1 MTGLKKDIEL
11 HNTNTFFREVLNMA
25 GIGIMTLQSDRS
37 IQFINLA
44 ALKIFGYKPKDLSGI
59 NINTLF
65 HNDSQ
70 EYLEDILSKINSL
83 EINDPPPIEITGLH
97 KDNSE
102 FPIELTT
109 TCNTS
114 DENTIYTIIIRDITD
129 SKKNEEDLKHQAY
142 FDQLTDIPNRT
153 LFSDRAE
160 NALNQAKRSDD
171 GLAIIFIDL
180 DDFKEINDT
189 LGHEAGDIMLKTL
202 SQRFINSARN
212 TDTVSRR
219 GGDEFTILM
228 PRIKNLEDA
237 AILAERILESNKE
250 EIKIHNNSL
259 YPKTSIGIS
268 VFPGDGDTV
277 DILIK
282 NADEAM
288 YHAKKSG
295 KNRYAFYNSDI
306 KTL

>member
-1 MTGLKKDIEL
+1 MGGIKKDIEL
-11 HNTNTFFREVLNMA
+11 DDTNTFFREVLNWA

-37 IQFINLA
+37 IQFVNLE
-44 ALKIFGYKPKDLSGI
+44 ALKIFGYESNDLCGA
-59 NINTLF
+59 NINTLL

-70 EYLEDILSKINSL
+70 EYLEDILSKISSL
-83 EINDPPPIEITGLH
+83 KENDNPPIEFTGLH
-97 KDNSE
+97 KDNSA
-102 FPIELTT
+102 FPIEITT
-109 TCNTS
+109 SYNTS
-114 DENTIYTIIIRDITD
+114 DEDTLHTMIIRDITD
-129 SKKNEEDLKHQAY
+129 SKKNQEDLKHQAY

-153 LFSDRAE
+153 LFLDRAE

-171 GLAIIFIDL
+171 RLAIIFIDL

-189 LGHEAGDIMLKTL
+189 LGHEAGDMMLKIL
-202 SQRFINSARN
+202 SQRFIKSARN

-219 GGDEFTILM
+219 GGDEFTILL

-250 EIKIHNNSL
+250 EIKINDNSL

-268 VFPGDGDTV
+268 VFPDDGDTV

-282 NADEAM
+282 KADKAM
-288 YHAKKSG
+288 YHAKESG
-295 KNRYAFYNSDI
+295 KNRYSFYNSNI
-306 KTL
+306 